1 MTLARWSLDPD
12 NKDDAENFS
21 RSGESLRSRGAGAIV
36 IGGDCGALGVVRS
49 LGRAGVPTFFLSGR
63 NRLASY
69 SRYTT
74 RHLKWPGSD
83 HPNAVAWLIEIA
95 AQHGLTGWTLF
106 PGADEEVR
114 LIAKNYDELNAT
126 YRLCTPA
133 WETTKWFAD
142 KALSYRLAGELG
154 IDYPKTYNI
163 SDARQLDA
171 CDFQFPLILK
181 PAIKEGLNALTRA
194 KVWRVG
200 DRKALSDVFEKAISM
215 AGSGGLIVQELVPGD
230 GSGQFSY
237 AAVCQ
242 DGRPVVSLVARRLRQ
257 APADFG
263 TGTFVETVENKA
275 VEEKAERLLH
285 EIGYNGT
292 VEMEFKRDSR
302 DGTLK
307 LLDINPRI
315 WTWTSIGD
323 VAGANFPLAMWLLSQ
338 GVVPPRVHAR
348 PGAHWTYLSR
358 DILQVCKQILAGT
371 LSPAQYLR
379 SLFGTTAFAAFAA
392 DDPLPAFVDF
402 PLALQRYFGR

>member
-1 MTLARWSLDPD
+1 MTFAPWSLDPD
-12 NKDDAENFS
+12 IKVDSENPNDN
-21 RSGESLRSRGAGAIV
+21 RSRSRGAGAIV

-69 SRYTT
+69 SRYTR
-74 RHLKWPGSD
+74 RHLEWPGSD
-83 HPNAVAWLIEIA
+83 HPNTVAWLIDIA
-95 AQHGLTGWTLF
+95 AQHGLEGWTLF
-106 PGADEEVR
+106 PAADEEVR
-114 LIAKNYDELNAT
+114 LIARNYDELNAT
-126 YRLCTPA
+126 YRLVTPP
-133 WETTKWFAD
+133 WKTTQWFSD
-142 KALSYRLAGELG
+142 KALSYRLAEKLG

-163 SDARQLDA
+163 SDAGQLDA
-171 CDFQFPLILK
+171 CDLQFPLILK
-181 PAIKEGLNALTRA
+181 PAMKEGLNALTRS
-194 KVWRVG
+194 KVWRIG
-200 DRKALSDVFEKAISM
+200 DRKTLADVIGKAISM
-215 AGSGGLIVQELVPGD
+215 AGNGGLIVQELIPGD

-275 VEEKAERLLH
+275 VEEKAERLLD
-285 EIGYNGT
+285 GLAYSGA

-307 LLDINPRI
+307 LLDINPRT
-315 WTWTSIGD
+315 WTWTSIGE
-323 VAGANFPLAMWLLSQ
+323 VAGANFPLAMWLISQ
-338 GVVPPRVHAR
+338 GVMPPRVRAQS
-348 PGAHWTYLSR
+348 GAHWTYLSR
-358 DILQVCKQILAGT
+358 DLPQVCKQIFAGK

-379 SLFGTTAFAAFAA
+379 SLFGATAFAAFAT
-392 DDPLPAFVDF
+392 DDPLPAFVDV